1 MTKQSS
7 LPISLLLTLLL
18 LIAGTVSQAQNEQK
32 GFSFQGYARDFD
44 GAAFSSQTI
53 TARFSIYPDGQ
64 SVEYTED
71 QTLETDAFGV
81 FQAIIGSERPVDF
94 STIDFSSAKYFV
106 TVEVKAIGGDFV
118 EITDTELQAV
128 PYAKAAENAIN
139 ATNAENAV
147 NATTADNGT
156 PAGTV
161 ISFAGASAPTG
172 YLVCDGASVLRADYP
187 DLFAAIGTAWGSA
200 NASEFNLPDLRGQFL
215 RGQDQGVGVDPNAGA
230 RTAQNTGGNTGDNV
244 GSVQSDIYGSHN
256 HSPAVVGIPLNSG
269 YLGSGNKD
277 FSGGGGANLGSSGTA
292 FSTAYS
298 GGLETRP
305 KNAYV
310 LFVIK
315 Y

>member
-53 TARFSIYPDGQ
+53 TARFSIYPEGQ

-94 STIDFSSAKYFV
+94 ATIDFSSAKYFV

-118 EITDTELQAV
+118 TISDTELLAV
-128 PYAKAAENAIN
+128 PYAKAAETAVNAN
-139 ATNAENAV
+139 
-147 NATTADNGT
+147 NATTANNGN
-156 PAGTV
+156 PPGV
-161 ISFAGASAPTG
+161 VLSFAGAPGNMPAG
-172 YLVCDGASVLRADYP
+172 YLACDGSSVLVANYP
-187 DLFAAIGTAWGSA
+187 DLYAAIGDAWGGDGGT
-200 NASEFNLPDLRGQFL
+200 NFNLPDLRGQFM
-215 RGQDQGVGVDPNAGA
+215 RGLDNGAGVDPQAAG
-230 RTAQNTGGNTGDNV
+230 RTTGNTGGNTGDAV
-244 GSVQSDIYGSHN
+244 GSYQEDGVNVNQMSNTVNRYS
-256 HSPAVVGIPLNSG
+256 AQT
-269 YLGSGNKD
+269 
-277 FSGGGGANLGSSGTA
+277 GGGGITYQPIGAESYPENWMVKNPA
-292 FSTAYS
+292 P
-298 GGLETRP
+298 ETRP